1 MPIKLIKTATPPPKE
16 EETQENIDFNNPS
29 IMVFIT
35 CCATLVDMH
44 HAIRLLQIDSKYV
57 SPFENPHATREQSQ
71 LKQRV
76 MNVGIVN
83 LQRSFLQKLASLEQ
97 HTAFPLW
104 KKIYEKYVEDM
115 KRQYEVKT

>member
-1 MPIKLIKTATPPPKE
+1 MPIKLIQTAIPPPKE

-35 CCATLVDMH
+35 TCAVLVDMH

-57 SPFENPHATREQSQ
+57 SPFENPNATMEQSQ
-71 LKQRV
+71 LKKRV

-83 LQRSFLQKLASLEQ
+83 LQRTFLRKLASLEQ

-104 KKIYEKYVEDM
+104 KKIYEKYVENM